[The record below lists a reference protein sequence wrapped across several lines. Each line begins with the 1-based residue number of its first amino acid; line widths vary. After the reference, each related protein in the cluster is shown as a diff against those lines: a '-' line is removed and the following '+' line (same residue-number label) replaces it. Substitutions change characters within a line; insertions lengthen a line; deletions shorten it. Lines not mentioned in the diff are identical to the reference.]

1 MDMGS
6 IPRGGNTRTNLKLF
20 TLESLTFTMTF
31 PFAFI
36 LPVTFTFTF
45 SFALTFKQLNS
56 IASLHSFRS
65 FWLEQFELFP
75 SSTFT
80 QFFRLRRICGLSKFS
95 DWIQSV
101 ISAILCALIHHLLTI
116 SALRSSLQS
125 PFTCAFKAFR
135 TI

>member
-1 MDMGS
+1 MDVGS
-6 IPRGGNTRTNLKLF
+6 IPRGGNTQTNLQLF
-20 TLESLTFTMTF
+20 TFESLTFTMTF

-36 LPVTFTFTF
+36 LPVPVTFTF

-75 SSTFT
+75 NSTFT

-101 ISAILCALIHHLLTI
+101 ISAILCALIHHLFTK
-116 SALRSSLQS
+116 S
-125 PFTCAFKAFR
+125 PSETL
-135 TI
+135 